1 MILKCVCKE
10 CMCVQKVF
18 AEDLRRECI
27 LVPECLFGGALQ
39 WESSSREGRLITEV
53 LTQSVADNWTG
64 HLTPMSHLLGQFGW
78 WFQGGKKSWM
88 DSLSTLHHQH
98 CIVNRLHQATESES
112 TGLMVGS
119 WVDSASMGR
128 SLRGHLFLH
137 AEAAVARVQRMQAL
151 SQKLH

>member
-1 MILKCVCKE
+1 
-10 CMCVQKVF
+10 
-18 AEDLRRECI
+18 
-27 LVPECLFGGALQ
+27 
-39 WESSSREGRLITEV
+39 
-53 LTQSVADNWTG
+53 
-64 HLTPMSHLLGQFGW
+64 
-78 WFQGGKKSWM
+78 M

-119 WVDSASMGR
+119 WGDSASMGR

-151 SQKLH
+151 SQKLHWPLSEVARLLWLLRVLSPHLAGLGCVSQMEASVIYGCTRVRPDLKGK